1 MPIPPYMCL
10 KDDGGADTKGAV
22 DVQEREGSIETRLSP
37 SPLPPEHL
45 PPVPCHKPL
54 TGITFFPLRQGNR
67 LTIKIP
73 EQPANDA
80 SAVHRWRNLDAHILI
95 QTNGSFIKSLMVN
108 RAERQAVRD
117 FAWAAVLLPFDMGRF
132 QGDGGIIMAHIEAAD
147 RALIVIGA
155 QHLLAKMRVALFA
168 DLQQIKP
175 HLFCQ
180 FFLNTLRKVRL
191 EDLMGEG
198 IDQPLISV
206 E

>member
-1 MPIPPYMCL
+1 MFRSEKAASKPAYHHP
-10 KDDGGADTKGAV
+10 
-22 DVQEREGSIETRLSP
+22 
-37 SPLPPEHL
+37 PLPPEHL

-54 TGITFFPLRQGNR
+54 PGITFFPLRQGNR

-80 SAVHRWRNLDAHILI
+80 SAVHRWRNLGCAYPHPDQWILY
-95 QTNGSFIKSLMVN
+95 QKPYGESR
-108 RAERQAVRD
+108 RAPGPLGD

>member
-1 MPIPPYMCL
+1 MPIPPYMWL
-10 KDDGGADTKGAV
+10 KDDGGADTKRFV

-54 TGITFFPLRQGNR
+54 LGITFFPLRQGNR

-117 FAWAAVLLPFDMGRF
+117 FAGAAVLLPFDMGRF

-147 RALIVIGA
+147 RALIVISA
-155 QHLLAKMRVALFA
+155 QHLLAKMRVTLFT

-175 HLFCQ
+175 HLFSQ

-198 IDQPLISV
+198 IDQLLISV